1 MQLDDFLSEMGYR
14 GSPNFLSGDA
24 LKNDSDNGYVY
35 RKAIA
40 ECSLR
45 GAYVLRPPFGDK
57 TATAVPIV
65 YVCETHSETDASAI
79 HKKVWNQG
87 IVPFLV
93 ILGPHSIR
101 LYSGFKYHKPHSAL
115 TEDANDGLLRPAI
128 QFNAIARELGAF
140 RAESID
146 DGTVWRQWGSEA
158 APQDRVDWRLL
169 NNLDQLDQWLM
180 KDGVADR
187 SLSHALIGK
196 CVYLQYLRARKILS
210 DRKLAE
216 WGVKWDQFFSRNASL
231 TTFLAVLQ
239 KLKEWLNGSVF
250 PLSDSAIA
258 QVGERCL
265 QKVVGA
271 FRGDSPDGQL
281 HLDFEA
287 YDFSFIPIETLSV
300 IYEQFLHAGENEP
313 AESEGKA
320 RGAYYTPLP
329 LVGFVIDRLNQ
340 VKPLTEGMRI
350 LDLTCGSG
358 AFLVH
363 CYRRIVEQY
372 RRRAKQRIRP
382 VQLRQLLTDHIFGID
397 SDADACQL
405 AELSLIMTL
414 LDYVE
419 PPDLT
424 STTFKLPELS
434 GKNIVRGDAFD
445 EGCIGALAMG
455 REKCDWIVGNPPW
468 KELKG
473 IDPQLLDRSEQL
485 AFRWMAAHKED
496 RPTGGNQVAEAF
508 AWRARDMVAGD
519 GAVGLVMP
527 AMTLFKYESRMFRS
541 EFFRS
546 TRVWAVANFANL
558 AEVLFAGR
566 SRVPPAAFFFSP
578 LPSQGGELPETV
590 EVYSPLVVNEVP
602 NRQQGKRRTR
612 DKIWNITV
620 NASEIRDIPYYE
632 VLDGDAL
639 PWKLAS
645 WGSGKD
651 RKLLSSISS
660 RFQSVRALEEAGHL
674 SVSQGMEL
682 RIQPKGHAQGGVE
695 RHPELAGRKILNVE
709 RLRRKK
715 YLFHFPAEALE
726 TIPENSAYVRKGRFE
741 HPFEVCQPPHI
752 VVGVA
757 RTFAIYGD
765 QFLVVPPRQIGISS
779 SKGNAAFLK
788 ALSLYLISDFVRYQQ
803 VLTSPQFGVQRAVS
817 TLRALRN
824 LPVPFGPDSDL
835 SSWVELHGKLAQASA
850 QDDPDSTTLSDLV
863 HELNVLTNL
872 ALRLDDRGIVI
883 VHDFVHV
890 RMCLLD
896 GKTGTP
902 AVRQPTVPELEAYAA
917 RLKSEL
923 DSFLGDAGPTRHTVR
938 IVFST
943 NFGMVRIDVE
953 PHHVHGPEI
962 QVFAATDEMA
972 RELQTMQ
979 SLLRERG
986 SQWIYF
992 NRNLRIYDGTTTY
1005 IAKPMQRLHWL
1016 ESQAMLD
1023 ANEIIAETLEP
1034 ASSNE
1039 SSESS
1044 RAYGQIR

>member
-1 MQLDDFLSEMGYR
+1 MQLETFLSEMGYR

-24 LKNDSDNGYVY
+24 LRNDSDNGYVY
-35 RKAIA
+35 RKAIE

-45 GAYVLRPPFGDK
+45 GAYVLRPPSDDRA
-57 TATAVPIV
+57 ATTVPIV
-65 YVCETHSETDASAI
+65 YVCETQTEADASAI

-93 ILGPHSIR
+93 ILGPNTIR

-115 TEDANDGLLRPAI
+115 AEDSNDGLLRSAI
-128 QFNAIARELGAF
+128 QFNAIARELSAF

-146 DGTVWRQWGSEA
+146 DGTVWREWGSEA
-158 APQDRVDWRLL
+158 TPEDKVDWRLL
-169 NNLDQLDQWLM
+169 NTLDQLDQWLM
-180 KDGVADR
+180 TNGVADR

-210 DRKLAE
+210 DRKLDE
-216 WGVKWDQFFSRNASL
+216 WGVKWDQFFSRDASL
-231 TTFLAVLQ
+231 TTFRAVLQ

-250 PLSDSAIA
+250 PLSDSAIT
-258 QVGERCL
+258 QIGQRRLRE
-265 QKVVGA
+265 VVGA
-271 FRGDSPDGQL
+271 FCGDSPGGQL

-300 IYEQFLHAGENEP
+300 IYEQFLHAAENEP
-313 AESEGKA
+313 AESKGKA

-329 LVGFVIDRLNQ
+329 LVSFVIDRLNQ
-340 VKPLTEGMRI
+340 IRPLKEGMRI
-350 LDLTCGSG
+350 LDLACGSG

-363 CYRRIVEQY
+363 CYRRTVEQY
-372 RRRAKQRIRP
+372 CRHARERIRP

-424 STTFKLPELS
+424 NTTFKLPELR
-434 GKNIVRGDAFD
+434 GTNIIHGDAFD
-445 EGCIGALAMG
+445 DSCIGALSTG

-468 KELKG
+468 KEL
-473 IDPQLLDRSEQL
+473 DPQSLDRSEQR
-485 AFRWMAAHKED
+485 AFRWMATHKED

-519 GAVGLVMP
+519 GAVGFVMP
-527 AMTLFKYESRMFRS
+527 AMTLFKYESRMFRH
-541 EFFRS
+541 EFFRN
-546 TRVWAVANFANL
+546 TRVWAVANFSNL

-566 SRVPPAAFFFSP
+566 SRVPAAAFFFSP
-578 LPSQGGELPETV
+578 APSQTKDLPETV

-602 NRQQGKRRTR
+602 HRQQGEHNRRE
-612 DKIWNITV
+612 KIWNITV
-620 NASEIRDIPYYE
+620 NASEIRDVPYYE
-632 VLDGDAL
+632 IIDGDAL

-682 RIQPKGHAQGGVE
+682 TTQPKGRTQDEAE
-695 RHPELAGRKILNVE
+695 YHPELANKAILDIKLLKGRRTLFHLPADALE
-709 RLRRKK
+709 RVPKERVYVPKRAGFLRRM
-715 YLFHFPAEALE
+715 
-726 TIPENSAYVRKGRFE
+726 
-741 HPFEVCQPPHI
+741 EVCKPPHI
-752 VVGVA
+752 IVSAA
-757 RTFAIYGD
+757 RTFAIYSE
-765 QFLVVPPRQIGISS
+765 QFVVIPPRQIGISEN
-779 SKGNAAFLK
+779 KGNTALLK
-788 ALSLYLISDFVRYQQ
+788 ALSLYLSSDFVKYQQ
-803 VLTSPQFGVQRAVS
+803 ILTSPQFGVQRAIS
-817 TLRALRN
+817 TLQALKN
-824 LPVPFGPDSDL
+824 LPVPFSPDSDL
-835 SSWVELHGKLAQASA
+835 KPWVDLHRKLAQASA
-850 QDDPDSTTLSDLV
+850 QEGRDSTALSDLIL
-863 HELNVLTNL
+863 ELNDLTNV
-872 ALRLDDRGIVI
+872 ALGLDERSIAI

-896 GKTGTP
+896 GKTGIP
-902 AVRQPTVPELEAYAA
+902 AVRPPTAPELDAYAA

-923 DSFLGDAGPTRHTVR
+923 DSFLGETSQRHTVR
-938 IVFST
+938 IVFGN
-943 NFGMVRIDVE
+943 NFGMVRIDLE
-953 PHHVHGPEI
+953 SNHLRDRGI
-962 QVFAATDEMA
+962 QVLAATGEMVG
-972 RELQTMQ
+972 ELQAMQ
-979 SLLRERG
+979 SLLRERR

-992 NRNLRIYDGTTTY
+992 NRNLRIYDRTATY

-1034 ASSNE
+1034 VPDDE
-1039 SSESS
+1039 RTE
-1044 RAYGQIR
+1044 YFQTHGQIR

>member
-1 MQLDDFLSEMGYR
+1 MRLEDFLSEMGYR
-14 GSPNFLSGDA
+14 GSPNFLSGEA

-35 RKAIA
+35 RKAIG

-45 GAYVLRPPFGDK
+45 GAYVLRPPFDDR
-57 TATAVPIV
+57 TANTVPIV
-65 YVCETHSETDASAI
+65 YVCETHTETDASAI

-93 ILGPHSIR
+93 ILGPNSIR
-101 LYSGFKYHKPHSAL
+101 LYSGFKYRKPPSAL

-128 QFNAIARELGAF
+128 QFNAIARELNAF

-146 DGTVWRQWGSEA
+146 DGTVWREWGDKAVPE
-158 APQDRVDWRLL
+158 DKVDWRLL

-180 KDGVADR
+180 KNGVTDR
-187 SLSHALIGK
+187 LLSHALIGK

-216 WGVKWDQFFSRNASL
+216 WGVKWDEFFSRDASL
-231 TTFLAVLQ
+231 TTFRMVLQ

-250 PLSDSAIA
+250 PLSDSAIT
-258 QVGERCL
+258 QIGQRRLRE
-265 QKVVGA
+265 VVGA
-271 FRGDSPDGQL
+271 FRGDRPDGQL

-300 IYEQFLHAGENEP
+300 IYEQFLHAAEP
-313 AESEGKA
+313 DSEESKGKA

-340 VKPLTEGMRI
+340 IKPLKEGMRV
-350 LDLTCGSG
+350 LDLACGSG

-363 CYRRIVEQY
+363 CYRRMIEQY
-372 RRRAKQRIRP
+372 CRHGKERIRP
-382 VQLRQLLTDHIFGID
+382 TQLRQLLTDHIFGID

-424 STTFKLPELS
+424 STRFELPELR
-434 GKNIVRGDAFD
+434 GKNIVHGDAFD
-445 EGCIGALAMG
+445 ESCIEALAMG
-455 REKCDWIVGNPPW
+455 RAKSAWIVGNPPW
-468 KELKG
+468 KEL
-473 IDPQLLDRSEQL
+473 DPRSLDGSERR
-485 AFRWMAAHKED
+485 AFDWMGTHKED
-496 RPTGGNQVAEAF
+496 RPTGGNQIAEAF

-527 AMTLFKYESRMFRS
+527 AMTLFKYESRLFRR
-541 EFFRS
+541 EFFRN
-546 TRVWAVANFANL
+546 TCTWAVANFSNL

-566 SRVPPAAFFFSP
+566 SRVPAAAFFFSP
-578 LPSQGGELPETV
+578 LSSQTGDLPETV

-602 NRQQGKRRTR
+602 HGPQGEHSAREKV
-612 DKIWNITV
+612 WNITV

-632 VLDGDAL
+632 IIGGDAL

-660 RFQSVRALEEAGHL
+660 RLQSVLELEKAGHI
-674 SVSQGMEL
+674 SVSEGMVL
-682 RIQPKGHAQGGVE
+682 RTQPKGRTQDEAE
-695 RHPELAGRKILNVE
+695 YHPELANKAILNIKLLKGRRGLFHLPADALE
-709 RLRRKK
+709 RVPEERVYVPKRAGFLRRM
-715 YLFHFPAEALE
+715 
-726 TIPENSAYVRKGRFE
+726 
-741 HPFEVCQPPHI
+741 EVCKPPHI
-752 VVGVA
+752 IVSAA
-757 RTFAIYGD
+757 RTFAIYSE
-765 QFLVVPPRQIGISS
+765 QFVVIPPRQIGISEN
-779 SKGNAAFLK
+779 KGNAALLK
-788 ALSLYLISDFVRYQQ
+788 ALSLYLSSDFVKYQQ
-803 VLTSPQFGVQRAVS
+803 ILTSPQFGVQRAIS
-817 TLRALRN
+817 TLQALKN
-824 LPVPFGPDSDL
+824 LPVPFSPDSDL
-835 SSWVELHGKLAQASA
+835 RPWVDLHRKLAQASA
-850 QDDPDSTTLSDLV
+850 QDDPDSTTLSDLIL
-863 HELNVLTNL
+863 ELNDLTNF
-872 ALRLDDRGIVI
+872 ALRLDDRSIAI

-896 GKTGTP
+896 GKTGKP
-902 AVRQPTVPELEAYAA
+902 AVRTPTVAELEAYAT

-923 DSFLGDAGPTRHTVR
+923 DNFLGEASPTRHTVR
-938 IVFST
+938 IVCSA

-953 PHHVHGPEI
+953 ANHVRGPEI
-962 QVFAATDEMA
+962 QVLAATDEMA

-979 SLLRERG
+979 SLLRERR

-992 NRNLRIYDGTTTY
+992 NRNLRIYEGTTTY

-1034 ASSNE
+1034 ASGTERGE
-1039 SSESS
+1039 SSH
-1044 RAYGQIR
+1044 AYG